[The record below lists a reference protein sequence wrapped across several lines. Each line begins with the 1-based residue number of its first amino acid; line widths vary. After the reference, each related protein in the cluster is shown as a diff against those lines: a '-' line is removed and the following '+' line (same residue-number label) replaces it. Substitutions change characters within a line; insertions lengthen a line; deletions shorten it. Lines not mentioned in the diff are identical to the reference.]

1 MSSMSSDAKRIAET
15 LQRRIREGEL
25 SFSFARSGGPGGQNV
40 NKVSTRVTLWFDVA
54 DSVSLTE
61 GEKRRIGIRLSGR
74 MSGAGL
80 LHVTSRRHRTQG
92 ANRRAATERFYE
104 LLAEALRPT
113 KVRRPTRVPR
123 RAVERRLRNKRLAGE
138 RKQQRGRKA
147 IDREQD

>member
-1 MSSMSSDAKRIAET
+1 MSSLDSDVKRIAET
-15 LQRRIREGEL
+15 LRGRIREGEF

-54 DSVSLTE
+54 GSGLLTE
-61 GEKRRIGIRLSGR
+61 GEKRKIRSRLAGRISGV
-74 MSGAGL
+74 GL
-80 LHVTSRRHRTQG
+80 LHVTSRRHRTQV
-92 ANRRAATERFYE
+92 ANRRAATQRFFE

-138 RKQQRGRKA
+138 RKQERGGKA